1 VGNSDQNCRN
11 FGKTSE
17 LWFAIPVNHVKIAT
31 SWVATLSA
39 LIGNSHEVHET
50 GEDVGTLA
58 SVGTLTCVGCGY
70 ALSLSAMEDQVPRCP
85 TCGGSR
91 FKRASLFE
99 QPTVDTEAV
108 GPPQAE
114 PAWLDRLRT
123 EIEDPGAYLAFD
135 DGARRQL
142 FPVETGWMRI
152 GRSSAS
158 DLQLDDPTVS
168 RRHALI
174 VLTADGE
181 LRGLDDRS
189 LNGLFVNGERVEWA
203 PLTDGD
209 ELEIGRYRLHVIEA

>member
-1 VGNSDQNCRN
+1 
-11 FGKTSE
+11 
-17 LWFAIPVNHVKIAT
+17 
-31 SWVATLSA
+31 
-39 LIGNSHEVHET
+39 
-50 GEDVGTLA
+50 
-58 SVGTLTCVGCGY
+58 VGCGY

-85 TCGGSR
+85 TCGGST

-108 GPPQAE
+108 APPKAE

-142 FPVETGWMRI
+142 HPIETGWMRI

-203 PLTDGD
+203 PLADGD
-209 ELEIGRYRLHVIEA
+209 ELEIGRYRVHVIEA